1 MRAIHRKLLRDLW
14 ALRGQAA
21 AVAAVIACGVA
32 ISVMSLSTLK
42 SLAETCDTY
51 YARFAFAHLF
61 ASVKRAPLS
70 VAERL
75 NEIDGVAQVD
85 ARIVRDVT
93 MMVEGLAEPA
103 VARLISIPNR
113 GQPKLNQV
121 YLRRGRMP
129 DAGHGL
135 EVLAGESFAVEHNF
149 RPGDS
154 VQAVLNGHL
163 QTLKIAGIA
172 LSPEY
177 VLQIKTGDML
187 PDTRRFGIF
196 WVPQSSME
204 AAFDMKEAF
213 NDVSL
218 SLMHGAS
225 QDEVKRRMDLV
236 LDPWGNAGAYGRDE
250 QVSARYLDDE
260 IRQLRGTGLIVPIV
274 FLSVA
279 AFLLNIV
286 LSRLISTQRE
296 QIAALKAFGYS
307 HAEVGLHYFQ
317 MIAVIVLAGVVTGTA
332 VGAWMGHG
340 LTSIYTQFYRFPIF
354 HFVIDIRSTLAAS
367 TISLIAAS
375 AGSLS
380 SVAAA
385 VRLPPAEAMR
395 PEPPARYRPTF
406 VEQWGLQHWFSQ
418 TSRMILRQLQR
429 RPWKS
434 ALSSLGIALA
444 TAVMIVGSFGSDALD
459 YLIDFQFQMAQRDD
473 VMVTF
478 YEPVPST
485 VVSELQKLP
494 GVLQVESFR
503 ALPVR
508 LRFGSRDRRL
518 ALMGLSSHRELFRL
532 FDADSQLVTLPD
544 LGILMSEMLAELLQ
558 VKVGDQ
564 VDVEVLE
571 GKRPRTSLLVAG
583 LIKDFSGTNAYV
595 SNAVIQ
601 HMMTER
607 PMVSGAW
614 LTVDASQQQ
623 TLYET
628 LKQTP
633 GVAGVTVKMA
643 TIQSFLDTIAEN
655 QLRMRLFNIAFA
667 CVIACGVVYNT
678 ARIALAERS
687 RELATLRVLGF
698 STGEVSGILL
708 GELAVLTAIAI
719 PVGLMIGHAL
729 AWLTCQALQ
738 TEMYRI
744 PFIISRFTDVF
755 AAVVISI
762 ATALSGLLVRRRI
775 NQLDM
780 VEVLKS
786 RE

>member
-14 ALRGQAA
+14 TLRGQAA

-51 YARFAFAHLF
+51 YARFEFAHLF
-61 ASVKRAPLS
+61 AAVKRAPLS

-103 VARLISIPNR
+103 VARLISIPDR

-121 YLRRGRMP
+121 YLRRCRMP

-135 EVLAGESFAVEHNF
+135 EVLAGESFAAEHNF

-154 VQAVLNGHL
+154 VRAVLNGRL
-163 QTLKIAGIA
+163 RTLNIVGIA

-196 WVPQSSME
+196 WVPQSTME

-213 NDVSL
+213 NDVSV

-250 QVSARYLDDE
+250 QVSARYLEDE
-260 IRQLRGTGLIVPIV
+260 IKQLRGTGLIVPVV

-307 HAEVGLHYFQ
+307 DAETGLHYFQ

-332 VGAWMGHG
+332 IGSWMGHG
-340 LTSIYTQFYRFPIF
+340 LTSVYTQFYRFPIF
-354 HFVIDIRSTLAAS
+354 YFVIDIRSTLAAS
-367 TISLIAAS
+367 AISLIAAS
-375 AGSLS
+375 IGSLS

-395 PEPPARYRPTF
+395 PEPPARYRATF
-406 VEQWGLQHWFSQ
+406 VEQLGLQHWFSQ

-444 TAVMIVGSFGSDALD
+444 TAVMVVGSFGSDALD

-518 ALMGLSSHRELFRL
+518 ALMGLSSQRELFRL
-532 FDADSQLVTLPD
+532 FDADSQLVALPD
-544 LGILMSEMLAELLQ
+544 SGILMSEMLAKLLQ
-558 VKVGDQ
+558 VNVGDQ

-595 SNAVIQ
+595 SSTVIQ
-601 HMMTER
+601 HMMTEH

-614 LTVDASQQQ
+614 LTVDAAQQQ
-623 TLYET
+623 TLYEA

-633 GVAGVTVKMA
+633 RVAGVTVKMA

-655 QLRMRLFNIAFA
+655 QLRMRLFNIGFA

-708 GELAVLTAIAI
+708 GELALLTAAAI
-719 PVGLMIGHAL
+719 PLGLLLGHAL

-755 AAVVISI
+755 AAVVILI
-762 ATALSGLLVRRRI
+762 ATALSSLLVRRRI
-775 NQLDM
+775 NQLDL